1 MADYDSNMIKPVDG
15 MQNITGL
22 TPVKQR
28 EQRNRRQQ
36 LPEENKEKDESD
48 EGEQSKSVDEQDP
61 GPLPEKRAENE
72 NGQNHDSIKIDYC
85 A

>member
-15 MQNITGL
+15 MQNIPAL

-28 EQRNRRQQ
+28 EHRKRRQQ
-36 LPEENKEKDESD
+36 LSGENKEKNESS
-48 EGEQSKSVDEQDP
+48 EGEQSEAVDKQDL
-61 GPLPEKRAENE
+61 GALLEKHAENE
-72 NGQNHDSIKIDYC
+72 NGQNPDTVRIDYC